1 MNMKKKQYKCK
12 ICNQVMHIKHHT
24 VGVNYYYCPDC
35 DMIYVVRN
43 EEIVK
48 GYRCKH
54 EIKY

>member
-1 MNMKKKQYKCK
+1 MKKKQYKCK